1 MNNYVIRYQSDGE
14 NKTLWLGN
22 VSKDHAE
29 LRCHAISY
37 YRFVK
42 NVRLENLGDENDRQ

>member
-14 NKTLWLGN
+14 KKTLWLGN

-29 LRCHAISY
+29 LRLAVVKF
-37 YRFVK
+37 YRWNK
-42 NVRLENLGDENDRQ
+42 NARLENLQEQVK

>member
-14 NKTLWLGN
+14 DKTLWLGN

-29 LRCHAISY
+29 LRLAVVNFY
-37 YRFVK
+37 KWNK
-42 NVRLENLGDENDRQ
+42 NARLENIQEQVK